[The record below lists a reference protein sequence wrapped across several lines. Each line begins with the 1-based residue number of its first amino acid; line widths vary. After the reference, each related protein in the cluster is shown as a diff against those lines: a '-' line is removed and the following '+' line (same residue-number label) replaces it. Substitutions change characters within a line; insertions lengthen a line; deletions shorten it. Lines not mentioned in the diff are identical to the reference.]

1 MSKLALPFQTRL
13 TWGSLVLEIVREGIL
28 SIQKQNS
35 QKGMNGMVCSSLL
48 KTVAENM
55 VSYQPKRAPSPG
67 GGGPHPEAQV
77 EVEA

>member
-13 TWGSLVLEIVREGIL
+13 TWESLVLEIVREGIL

-55 VSYQPKRAPSPG
+55 VSYQPKRVPSLG